1 VGYRSRMDANE
12 KKSSYAARNSALLS
26 LTASVFAMALV
37 TAAEQPPPGASAGA
51 PAGQPAGAPAGPA
64 RPGPMAPQSTDAP
77 VTFSKDVAPIVY
89 KHCTTCHRPDTS
101 APMSL
106 LTYKDARPYAKAMRD
121 HVLDGL
127 MPPWHADPTI
137 GSFANARMLTEAE
150 RKTLVAWANTGSREG
165 DAADLPPMP
174 KYSDSWE
181 IGTPDLVVSMQEEFE
196 VPAEGTLE
204 YQWFTAPVTLKEDRW
219 IKAMEVRSTGTSAVH
234 HVVVMEMTP
243 QPIKRQPLVSV
254 APPFR
259 TPPSRSSPPEGA
271 GGGLLMLTASNTG
284 PHVFREGT
292 SRLLKAGSTITFQ
305 VHYTTNGKPTK
316 DRTSIG
322 FVFAKEPP
330 KEEIRLSSF
339 ANGSFVIPPGAPNHR
354 IDAELT
360 FVADVKLW
368 SIAPHTHLRGKSF
381 EYALE
386 YPDGRKEV
394 ILSVPRYDFEWQ
406 TEYEYT
412 QPLRVPKGTKLLAT
426 AHYDNSEANRN
437 NPDPKAEVRWG
448 DQTWE
453 EMMFTWVT
461 YSAADAPPPA
471 TAPAATRGQQE

>member
-1 VGYRSRMDANE
+1 
-12 KKSSYAARNSALLS
+12 
-26 LTASVFAMALV
+26 
-37 TAAEQPPPGASAGA
+37 
-51 PAGQPAGAPAGPA
+51 
-64 RPGPMAPQSTDAP
+64 
-77 VTFSKDVAPIVY
+77 
-89 KHCTTCHRPDTS
+89 
-101 APMSL
+101 
-106 LTYKDARPYAKAMRD
+106 
-121 HVLDGL
+121 
-127 MPPWHADPTI
+127 
-137 GSFANARMLTEAE
+137 
-150 RKTLVAWANTGSREG
+150 
-165 DAADLPPMP
+165 
-174 KYSDSWE
+174 
-181 IGTPDLVVSMQEEFE
+181 MQEEYE
-196 VPAEGTLE
+196 VPAEGTIE

-219 IKAMEVRSTGTSAVH
+219 VRAMEVRSTGTTVVH
-234 HVVVMEMTP
+234 HVVVMEASP
-243 QPIKRQPLVSV
+243 QPVKRQPIVQV

-259 TPPSRSSPPEGA
+259 TPPSRSTPPDGA

-339 ANGSFVIPPGAPNHR
+339 ANGSFVIPPGAGNHR
-354 IDAELT
+354 IDAEVT
-360 FVADVKLW
+360 FVADAKLW

-426 AHYDNSEANRN
+426 AHYDNSEANRS

-461 YSAADAPPPA
+461 YSAADAPPPV
-471 TAPAATRGQQE
+471 TAPGPGQP